1 MGDSG
6 VGKSNLLLRYK
17 SNNYDPF
24 MKNTI
29 GVDFFQI
36 DRTVSG
42 GLKVYEFIYIY
53 LIYRP
58 RFSFGILQVKK
69 NLEV

>member
-1 MGDSG
+1 MDDVNYVCKIIIVGDSG

-17 SNNYDPF
+17 TNQFDPF

-36 DRTVSG
+36 DRTTK
-42 GLKVYEFIYIY
+42 GLTVRNLTFVMI
-53 LIYRP
+53 LI
-58 RFSFGILQVKK
+58 
-69 NLEV
+69 